1 MNNNLTALKNLARE
15 ARRTIL
21 SISYEA
27 GVGHI
32 GSALSIAD
40 IITVLYH
47 HTMRTGNGDAPGDRF
62 ILSKGH
68 AASALYAT
76 LAQRGGITKRAL
88 SSYCRDGGMFG
99 THPDYHPRMGFAFG
113 TGSLGHGLSVGIG
126 MAMGLPKARVYVLL
140 SDAELNEGSVWE
152 AVMFACQHKLANL
165 TAVID
170 DNGQQAFGKT
180 RDIINLR
187 PLLPK
192 WKAFGWEGMQTNG
205 HDIEALVQAFS
216 IKHTMPSV
224 IVARTIL
231 GFPVSFMKRKIAWH
245 YYPLDK
251 TLYERAIA
259 DVETYERLCDTH
271 S

>member
-1 MNNNLTALKNLARE
+1 MNNNLAALKNLSRE

-27 GVGHI
+27 QVGHI
-32 GSALSIAD
+32 GPALSIAD
-40 IITVLYH
+40 ILTVLFH
-47 HTMRTGNGDAPGDRF
+47 HTMRIRRSDPTRDRF

-68 AASALYAT
+68 AAAALYAT
-76 LAQRGGITKRAL
+76 LVQRGFITKRTL
-88 SSYCRDGGMFG
+88 STYCRDGGMFG
-99 THPDYHPRMGFAFG
+99 DHPDYLPNMGLEMG

-165 TAVID
+165 TAIID

-187 PLLPK
+187 PILPK

-205 HDIEALVQAFS
+205 NDIEALVQAFS
-216 IKHTMPSV
+216 IKHTIPSV
-224 IVARTIL
+224 IVARTVF
-231 GFPVSFMKRKIAWH
+231 GFPVSFMKQNIAWH